1 MSVSVTM
8 KPQKIAEQTWDG
20 VLYPVPDRTDQ
31 AVIVMFGS
39 EGGTEHAGK
48 CAHFLLD
55 SDIPALAL
63 AFAALFYFFGK

>member
-1 MSVSVTM
+1 MPDCISAR
-8 KPQKIAEQTWDG
+8 PQRIAERIWDG
-20 VLYPVPDRTDQ
+20 ALYPVPGRTDK

-63 AFAALFYFFGK
+63 AFAALFYFLEK

>member
-1 MSVSVTM
+1 MSKVNQTFWDRFARIYALFM
-8 KPQKIAEQTWDG
+8 KRNE
-20 VLYPVPDRTDQ
+20 
-31 AVIVMFGS
+31 S
-39 EGGTEHAGK
+39 GTEHAGK